1 MRRKVNRFTDELK
14 LRVVKEYF
22 TTDISQQEL
31 KLKYGFTGNS
41 TLYKWIDKF
50 DLSKPDNKTFKV
62 QEAMSK
68 EIKKS
73 RSELDQEAKIKKL
86 ESELAYEKLRTEALS
101 TMIDIAEDRF
111 KITIRKKSGP
121 KQ

>member
-1 MRRKVNRFTDELK
+1 MRRKVNRFPDELK

-22 TTDISQQEL
+22 TTEISHQEL
-31 KLKYGFTGNS
+31 KLKYGFKGNS

-50 DLSKPDNKTFKV
+50 DIPKPDDRTLKL
-62 QEAMSK
+62 QETMSK

-73 RSELDQEAKIKKL
+73 RTELDQEARIKKL

-101 TMIDIAEDRF
+101 TMIDIAEDQF
-111 KITIRKKSGP
+111 KIAIRKKSGP